1 MFGCIEIVITWVF
14 QTRIVQIFYSPLSVE
29 KNDMKRQK
37 YYRKLKE
44 KKGGGEEVSAIIPKQ
59 QQVVFFCLISSLF
72 WPLRSSD
79 FINMRSE
86 TF

>member
-44 KKGGGEEVSAIIPKQ
+44 KKGGKEISAIIPKQ
-59 QQVVFFCLISSLF
+59 QQVVFLSLISSLF
-72 WPLRSSD
+72 WPSRSSG